1 MLLVFFLKRGRF
13 FESFENNQFS
23 DRKKGDH
30 HIFFQKKV
38 SRVTFLSTS
47 LSLRQSPK
55 VADKL
60 ILFSRFEFGTLDTD
74 TGKAVIIPLDISQWE
89 DRQRVLR

>member
-1 MLLVFFLKRGRF
+1 MKIINFQT
-13 FESFENNQFS
+13 E
-23 DRKKGDH
+23 KKVIT
-30 HIFFQKKV
+30 IFFSKKKV